1 MADAVK
7 PSQVCNLGRLFDG
20 RVRRGELKNLPLR
33 FRNTSGVANLR
44 RYFPTNPSGIL
55 SRRPTARWSTTQKE
69 CSGDGIINLAGLIPQ
84 APIQRKPQQFTF
96 LTADQG
102 HRVLKGI

>member
-44 RYFPTNPSGIL
+44 RYFSTNPSGIL
-55 SRRPTARWSTTQKE
+55 SRRPTVRRSPAEEER
-69 CSGDGIINLAGLIPQ
+69 SGDDVIDLTAAIPQ
-84 APIQRKPQQFTF
+84 AS
-96 LTADQG
+96 
-102 HRVLKGI
+102 V